1 MAVKVEQYSDPG
13 VVKGVE
19 RSGSVLQITSREPS
33 AVVEASADL
42 ILSPVGKNH
51 LGAPSV
57 PDSVTMTQGP
67 FQYVCLAC
75 CDGIENWEGDDRFQI
90 LQGGI
95 GWVAAH
101 TAAGGGSGE

>member
-1 MAVKVEQYSDPG
+1 MWRRHVGIDSAKLTLHTPSAGNCHEVAEGPQMAVKVEQYSDPG

-57 PDSVTMTQGP
+57 PDSVAMTQTRK
-67 FQYVCLAC
+67 
-75 CDGIENWEGDDRFQI
+75 E
-90 LQGGI
+90 
-95 GWVAAH
+95 
-101 TAAGGGSGE
+101 